1 MLKYLKKFNIL
12 GYLLNKDVSQWLLEV
27 MKFVFFVGLKFY
39 FKEFVQ
45 WITQS
50 NCVVFSNY
58 SPLPITIIDQI
69 EFL

>member
-45 WITQS
+45 
-50 NCVVFSNY
+50 
-58 SPLPITIIDQI
+58 
-69 EFL
+69 